1 MADIATLGIK
11 VTTDGVAQASGQ
23 LDKLGKSSATASRQL
38 DQGAKS
44 YDKMA
49 LSAKQLQAAQ
59 RQLPMQFTDIFTGL
73 ASGQRPLQVFL
84 QQGGQLKDVFGGI
97 GPALRASAGY
107 IMGLVSPFTLA
118 AGAAIGFAVA
128 LSQVQERQ
136 NAIDRALILTG
147 RYTSDTAEGLRELS
161 REMDNISGV
170 TAGSAAKAIAQVAE
184 TGRFTADQ
192 LETVAVAAETWR
204 AATGTAVEDTIKQFV
219 KLREDPVRAALELN
233 RTYNFLGQSTLEQA
247 RKFVEMGRDAD
258 AAAVVVNA
266 FAADL
271 NSKAPQME
279 AQVGAIAGAF
289 RGLKRSAREA
299 WDQVVEGMDKAFEKM
314 RDRAGQFGGLPGMF
328 TNATLLGLQ
337 RAGGRGGAKPDF
349 SRVTTGPIVDTEAE
363 LAREQAA
370 KEFERF
376 RIANLTRAERL
387 EKEIA
392 DIREA
397 GRKAGVAELEIEK
410 QIAAARER
418 YAEAKPRGRL
428 RTAETD
434 PTNSIL
440 ASIQQQI
447 ALNNAA
453 AESEDRLTASET
465 MRVRVLEQLGQLGDK
480 VSAGRRA
487 EVEAALQQLAISDQ
501 LSVAADKERRAR
513 EEAARVAER
522 EAEAH
527 KRRMEANEQL
537 ISDMQF
543 EIQLLGMSEK
553 AREREIALRYLSADA
568 TDEQRNAVA
577 SLADE
582 MFRAREA
589 DRNWMDL
596 RDSMADGFAD
606 IVLGAESAKDA
617 IRNFF
622 DSIAEQITRSISKN
636 WADSLTDMLRGA
648 SDGAGGGGGGWF
660 SSLMGALFGGG
671 RAIGGPVSKGKV
683 YRVNEKGAPEMFDA
697 GGRQYMLAPKNG
709 HVRPAAALDAGSGV
723 VVQQAFY
730 IQGKLDGSTRDQLA
744 RRSGREVESAMRKA

>member
-23 LDKLGKSSATASRQL
+23 LDKLGKSSTTASRQL

-247 RKFVEMGRDAD
+247 RKFVEMGQDAD

-271 NSKAPQME
+271 NSKAPQM
-279 AQVGAIAGAF
+279 ADQVGTIAGAF
-289 RGLKRSAREA
+289 RGLKVASAEA
-299 WDQVVEGMDKAFEKM
+299 WDAVVEGMDHVARRLATES
-314 RDRAGQFGGLPGMF
+314 PGMIGSLLRW
-328 TNATLLGLQ
+328 TNL
-337 RAGGRGGAKPDF
+337 RGGALGGGGTKPDF

-370 KEFERF
+370 KEFDRF

-418 YAEAKPRGRL
+418 YAEAKPRGRR

-434 PTNSIL
+434 PANSIL

-465 MRVRVLEQLGQLGDK
+465 MRVRVLEQLGQLGGK

-596 RDSMADGFAD
+596 RDSMADGFAYELD
-606 IVLGAESAKDA
+606 T
-617 IRNFF
+617 
-622 DSIAEQITRSISKN
+622 SI
-636 WADSLTDMLRGA
+636 RGA
-648 SDGAGGGGGGWF
+648 LLSSAAGWPPPPADRF
-660 SSLMGALFGGG
+660 SVDMQAG
-671 RAIGGPVSKGKV
+671 RC
-683 YRVNEKGAPEMFDA
+683 
-697 GGRQYMLAPKNG
+697 
-709 HVRPAAALDAGSGV
+709 
-723 VVQQAFY
+723 
-730 IQGKLDGSTRDQLA
+730 
-744 RRSGREVESAMRKA
+744 